1 MCYLYIRIKSIKTS
15 FEMYFLYM
23 HIKSIKTR
31 IETHFLC
38 MKCKNCGSKV
48 PTSKPLLIFAIVEGI
63 LIILLIAFLIFG
75 INSEQKENDS
85 STVPKSKSVAEQLT
99 DSVNSTPYYKNCNW
113 CPNYGF
119 ITGAKPTKWD
129 ATDNNPVYE
138 YPFDQNQMNKYIETL
153 EGYSFVKNPFSNGDM
168 LIYSRNYLGKT
179 QSIVVSPDENNI
191 YIYMT
196 EE

>member
-1 MCYLYIRIKSIKTS
+1 
-15 FEMYFLYM
+15 
-23 HIKSIKTR
+23 
-31 IETHFLC
+31 

-153 EGYSFVKNPFSNGDM
+153 EK
-168 LIYSRNYLGKT
+168 K
-179 QSIVVSPDENNI
+179 
-191 YIYMT
+191 
-196 EE
+196 

>member
-1 MCYLYIRIKSIKTS
+1 
-15 FEMYFLYM
+15 
-23 HIKSIKTR
+23 
-31 IETHFLC
+31 
-38 MKCKNCGSKV
+38 MKCKVCGSKV
-48 PTSKPLLIFAIVEGI
+48 PTSKPLLIFAIAEGI

-85 STVPKSKSVAEQLT
+85 SPAPKSKSVAEQLT
-99 DSVNSTPYYKNCNW
+99 DSVNSTPYYNNCNW

-129 ATDNNPVYE
+129 VTDNNPVYE

-179 QSIVVSPDENNI
+179 QSIVLSPDEKNI

>member
-1 MCYLYIRIKSIKTS
+1 MLSAKRNYWSMQQSSKKKRNKYIQKK
-15 FEMYFLYM
+15 EV
-23 HIKSIKTR
+23 
-31 IETHFLC
+31 LC